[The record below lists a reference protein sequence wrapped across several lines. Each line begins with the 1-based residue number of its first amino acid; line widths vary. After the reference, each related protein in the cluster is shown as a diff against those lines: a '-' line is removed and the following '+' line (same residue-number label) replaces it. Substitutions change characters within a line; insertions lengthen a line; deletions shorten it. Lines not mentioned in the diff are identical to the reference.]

1 MVLENI
7 DLGPTKLDCNIFV
20 AFYNLRARRGK
31 SKWTACHPREKEKH
45 FLVVRRLPV
54 DGPVK
59 TVVLEAVLTG
69 SEYEIPWR
77 ELRDTEVWKAGWQ

>member
-1 MVLENI
+1 MRQDRAGQDHGDRWTLASLMSLHPKKL
-7 DLGPTKLDCNIFV
+7 LG
-20 AFYNLRARRGK
+20 

-45 FLVVRRLPV
+45 FLAVRTLPV

-77 ELRDTEVWKAGWQ
+77 ELRDVETWKAGWQ